1 MSYSSSPSPGT
12 PLKAMA
18 LARKFTATAST
29 HNTSLSSKD
38 NVQSITKLTKNQINL
53 SFMAGAR
60 LRNHFHSL
68 PYINL
73 NASFIMILILS
84 VQLITYRNT
93 AKILYGYVSHSSCQ
107 VRILL
112 VVKRFAHH
120 LWRDTQQCGY
130 FLAYTMLYDY
140 SFLHIFLC

>member
-93 AKILYGYVSHSSCQ
+93 AKILYGHVSHSSCQ

-112 VVKRFAHH
+112 VVERFTNHFGCNTH
-120 LWRDTQQCGY
+120 QCGY
-130 FLAYTMLYDY
+130 SFANTMTYDD
-140 SFLHIFLC
+140 SFIHAFLC